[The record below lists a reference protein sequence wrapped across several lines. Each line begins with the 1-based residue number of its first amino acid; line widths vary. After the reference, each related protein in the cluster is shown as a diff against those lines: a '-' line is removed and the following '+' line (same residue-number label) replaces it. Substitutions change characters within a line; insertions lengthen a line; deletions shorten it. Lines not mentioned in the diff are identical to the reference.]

1 MFQKGFLQAVCHNL
15 QKAFFQ
21 HTLKKQLHFCTFS
34 KIAVHIDLGM
44 M

>member
-1 MFQKGFLQAVCHNL
+1 MFQKGFLQAVHHNL
-15 QKAFFQ
+15 QKAFSK
-21 HTLKKQLHFCTFS
+21 HALKKQLHFCTFS